1 MGGGGGGARLG
12 GVRSRTFNPQPSET
26 KTPVKY
32 SSSATYVSGRAG
44 GARCSSDP
52 SQMSSITLFDG
63 PPPRDMNF
71 GIALSLATSE
81 RIAAEAAS
89 SAASAVEKSIR

>member
-1 MGGGGGGARLG
+1 MP
-12 GVRSRTFNPQPSET
+12 SRTFNPQPSET

-52 SQMSSITLFDG
+52 SQMSSITFFDTQ
-63 PPPRDMNF
+63 PSRVRSF
-71 GIALSLATSE
+71 GIALRRSTSD

-89 SAASAVEKSIR
+89 SAASGVEKSIR